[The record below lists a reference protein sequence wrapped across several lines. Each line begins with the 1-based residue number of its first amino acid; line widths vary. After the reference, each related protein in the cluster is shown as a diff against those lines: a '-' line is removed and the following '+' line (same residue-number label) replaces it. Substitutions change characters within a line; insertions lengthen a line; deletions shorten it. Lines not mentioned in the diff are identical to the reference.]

1 MTDWL
6 RRLLK
11 NPRIWQ
17 FALAG
22 FWLALFV
29 STHLP
34 SNLPILP
41 KSGVDKVVHFTA
53 FAILASLLAMTW
65 QLSAG
70 HLTARHLVVV
80 WIVLVVYAALDE
92 LTQIPVGRECS
103 IWDWTADALGV
114 ALALVLFAR
123 LRSKFTAL

>member
-1 MTDWL
+1 MYETL
-6 RRLLK
+6 RRYLK
-11 NPRIWQ
+11 NPRTWQ
-17 FALAG
+17 LALAG

-41 KSGVDKVVHFTA
+41 KSGNDKVVHFTA
-53 FAILASLLAMTW
+53 FAILATLLATTW
-65 QLSAG
+65 QLTAG

-92 LTQIPVGRECS
+92 LTQIPVGRDCS
-103 IWDWTADALGV
+103 FWDWTADALGAAV
-114 ALALVLFAR
+114 ALVLFAR